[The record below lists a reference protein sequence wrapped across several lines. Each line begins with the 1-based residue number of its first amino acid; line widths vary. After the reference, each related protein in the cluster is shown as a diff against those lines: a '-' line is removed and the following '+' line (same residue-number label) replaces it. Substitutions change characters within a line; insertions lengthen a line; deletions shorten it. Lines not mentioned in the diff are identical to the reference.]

1 MNVTGII
8 IRRKSFGRR
17 LAFATLKVLS
27 IENDENG
34 DGGGNSDID
43 GRNNSDSDGRNN
55 SDDTLIE
62 SFNGI
67 EIETIK
73 DETMQIL
80 CVNFIHCAI
89 LLCNLFLYPPYS

>member
-1 MNVTGII
+1 MNVTGIF
-8 IRRKSFGRR
+8 IRRKSFGRQ
-17 LAFATLKVLS
+17 LAFATLKVIS

-34 DGGGNSDID
+34 DGEGNSWLDGGGNSDID
-43 GRNNSDSDGRNN
+43 GRDNSDG
-55 SDDTLIE
+55 TLIE